1 MWRGDLQPPPQSR
14 IAGMMTADQTLPLV
28 VVAGPTASGKSGLA
42 LRLAAMC
49 GGVVINADSMQ
60 VYADLPILT
69 AVPDAADRAAVPHA
83 GYAVLDGSVRCSV
96 AQWLAITRDAVAA
109 ARHAGQV
116 PILTGGT
123 GMYLR
128 AALEGIA
135 PLPEID
141 PALRAEVVALHQRLG
156 GTAFRRALAELDPDL
171 AARLEDGDSQRLIR
185 GMEVARATGK
195 PLSLLQK
202 APPEGAISGP
212 RLTLLVDPPRPVLY
226 QRIDARFPMMLDAGA
241 AEEAAQYLARALD
254 PTLPLMKAVG
264 LAPVAALLR
273 GEISRDEAI
282 ETATRDT
289 RRFAKRQVTWF
300 RHQYAPEAI
309 WDGDDPAQ
317 YSKRFFE
324 ENLSKII
331 K

>member
-1 MWRGDLQPPPQSR
+1 MRRGDLQQPPQSR
-14 IAGMMTADQTLPLV
+14 IAGMMTVDQTLPLV
-28 VVAGPTASGKSGLA
+28 VVAGPTASGKSGFA
-42 LRLAAMC
+42 LRLAEIC

-60 VYADLPILT
+60 VYADLPVLT
-69 AVPDAADRAAVPHA
+69 AIPDAEDRAVAPHA
-83 GYAVLDGSVRCSV
+83 GYAVLDGGTRCSV
-96 AQWLAITRDAVAA
+96 ARWLALTCDAVAA
-109 ARHAGQV
+109 ARKVGQV

-123 GMYLR
+123 GMYIR

-141 PALRAEVVALHQRLG
+141 PSLRAEVVARHQRLG
-156 GTAFRRALAELDPDL
+156 GAAFRRLLAEHDPDL

-185 GMEVARATGK
+185 GMEVVLATGE
-195 PLSLLQK
+195 PLSILQK
-202 APPEGAISGP
+202 MPPQGAIEGA
-212 RLTLLVDPPRPVLY
+212 RLTLLVDPPRPLLY
-226 QRIDARFPMMLDAGA
+226 GRIDARFPMMLDAGA
-241 AEEAAQYLARALD
+241 LEEAARYLARELD

-300 RHQYAPEAI
+300 RHQFTPDAI

-317 YSKRFFE
+317 HSKRFFE